1 MTITFQRGTNEI
13 TLKIAG
19 RIDAITSPDLE
30 KIISGAIEDTENL
43 TLDIEEVEYIS
54 SAGLRV
60 LLSSQKKMTKLG
72 SLKVTNVRAEVM
84 EVFEVTGFTDILEI
98 G

>member
-1 MTITFQRGTNEI
+1 MTVTFKRDTNEI

-19 RIDAITSPDLE
+19 RIDTITAPDLE
-30 KIISGAIEDTENL
+30 EIINDDIEYVEKL

-60 LLSSQKKMTKLG
+60 ILAAQKKMDKLG
-72 SLKVTNVRAEVM
+72 SMKVINVRAEVM
-84 EVFEVTGFTDILEI
+84 EVFELTGFTDILEI
-98 G
+98 E